1 MTLTEAYE
9 KRRLEVLDLQK
20 QVKTLQ
26 KQLEQ
31 ASSGLF
37 VPSEKAALL
46 KQINHLTQQVK
57 TAEHDRDHYRDLCNT
72 ARNRTMFHDFK
83 KLDLEEENEALANE
97 NSLLKKEM
105 AYLRDEIDTL
115 NHDREHLRLENI
127 SLKRKR
133 DQLMEELSSLKKYG
147 AEESAA
153 KIAAL
158 SDEVA
163 RLTAII
169 NDDGTHSGIPSSK
182 TPVGKN
188 KLIPNS
194 REKTGL
200 KKGGQPGHTQHTLA
214 SVPDDEVTDT
224 EDHPLGS
231 CPYCGGELE
240 EIGCDHKDELD
251 YEVKVIKRRHR
262 YPWYRCKNCGK
273 ESRARVENRLKEKCQ
288 YGNTLQAM
296 TLALLDL
303 GFVSV
308 NRIKKLIRGF
318 SSGELDPSEA
328 YIIGLQKKAARKLD
342 LFAAD
347 VKRALAAEIVL
358 YWDDTVVFINKM
370 RSCMRF
376 YGTEKLALFTAHAGK
391 GRDGLD
397 DDGLLA
403 MLSSMTF
410 VMHDHNTVN
419 YNADFIFAN
428 IECNQHL
435 QRDLQKLAEISK
447 HKWASELK
455 DLISNT
461 IHNRKQWQ
469 KEGKT
474 AFTDA
479 YINAFE
485 NRINELLAQGIR
497 EHEADQS
504 RYYEDDERRLLNR
517 LRKYRSNYFMWV
529 KDFRLPAT
537 NNLSER
543 SLRFTK
549 VHEKV
554 SGQFESVEYAKYF
567 AKIRTYLETCARNGI
582 NEFTALLRLTED
594 NPFSFSEVLS
604 YSGS

>member
-1 MTLTEAYE
+1 M
-9 KRRLEVLDLQK
+9 
-20 QVKTLQ
+20 
-26 KQLEQ
+26 
-31 ASSGLF
+31 
-37 VPSEKAALL
+37 KA
-46 KQINHLTQQVK
+46 
-57 TAEHDRDHYRDLCNT
+57 
-72 ARNRTMFHDFK
+72 
-83 KLDLEEENEALANE
+83 
-97 NSLLKKEM
+97 LLKKEM

-133 DQLMEELSSLKKYG
+133 DQLMEEISSLKKYG

-169 NDDGTHSGIPSSK
+169 NDDGTNSGIPTSK

-358 YWDDTVVFINKM
+358 YWDDTVVFINTA
-370 RSCMRF
+370 RGCFRF
-376 YGTEKLALFTAHAGK
+376 YGNETIALYRAHLKKDLNGI
-391 GRDGLD
+391 LD
-397 DDGLLA
+397 DNILPSLP
-403 MLSSMTF
+403 SSAT
-410 VMHDHNTVN
+410 VMHDHNSIN
-419 YNADFIFAN
+419 YHKGFVFRNV
-428 IECNQHL
+428 ECLQHL
-435 QRDLQKLAEISK
+435 ERDLQRIIDVSGHSWAAGLKELIRSFIHKRKGLIEQGVHCFCEQEISDFFCIPAK
-447 HKWASELK
+447 RIVVNLHSFT
-455 DLISNT
+455 T
-461 IHNRKQWQ
+461 ILDFILLFAPVFTWQ
-469 KEGKT
+469 MQT
-474 AFTDA
+474 
-479 YINAFE
+479 
-485 NRINELLAQGIR
+485 L
-497 EHEADQS
+497 
-504 RYYEDDERRLLNR
+504 
-517 LRKYRSNYFMWV
+517 W
-529 KDFRLPAT
+529 RLP
-537 NNLSER
+537 
-543 SLRFTK
+543 F
-549 VHEKV
+549 
-554 SGQFESVEYAKYF
+554 
-567 AKIRTYLETCARNGI
+567 
-582 NEFTALLRLTED
+582 
-594 NPFSFSEVLS
+594 
-604 YSGS
+604 